1 MQLCERLDNSAD
13 YASGGL
19 DPRKDPSNSR
29 CFFGPV
35 LLQQRKEVCPSSSE
49 VDCVGVDD
57 PKIKKDVKVNAVQL
71 VNDVLVGVEKGVS
84 EWCKLKRI
92 IAIFIH

>member
-1 MQLCERLDNSAD
+1 MQLCERLDNTAD

-19 DPRKDPSNSR
+19 DPRRDTSNSR
-29 CFFGPV
+29 CFFRPA
-35 LLQQRKEVCPSSSE
+35 LLRQREEVCPSFSE
-49 VDCVGVDD
+49 VGSAGDDD

-71 VNDVLVGVEKGVS
+71 VNDVLVGIEKGAS

-92 IAIFIH
+92 IAVFIH